1 MAKLSTPGG
10 SDQNAE
16 AVIDLIVRKYH
27 LGIDRDPY
35 IGIQKTYIN
44 YTYINYV
51 LLSQLI

>member
-1 MAKLSTPGG
+1 MANFSTPGG

-35 IGIQKTYIN
+35 IGIQKIEL
-44 YTYINYV
+44 YV
-51 LLSQLI
+51 LLSQLL